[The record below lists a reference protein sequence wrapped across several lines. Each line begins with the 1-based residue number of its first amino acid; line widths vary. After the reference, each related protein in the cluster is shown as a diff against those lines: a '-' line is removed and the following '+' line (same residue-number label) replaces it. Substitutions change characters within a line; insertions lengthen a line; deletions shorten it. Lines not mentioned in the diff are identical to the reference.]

1 MFRPKIH
8 KRKLLCIISLSFV
21 FLLSQLAG
29 IADQKTDF
37 FEKKIRPVLSNNCYE
52 CHSAKSKSL
61 KAGLLLDRKTGWER
75 GGKNGTVIVPGKPD
89 ESILMHALRYNNHDL
104 QMPPSG
110 KLSESVL
117 ADFEKWIAMGAQD
130 PRNSSLEEVFAV
142 GGLKAKSQEEGRKF
156 WAFKPIKLPSLPVV
170 QKNGWI
176 KDDIDRFILRR
187 IEENDLETSQKA
199 EPMTLLRRIFFDLTG
214 LPPSTQDIKDF
225 QESLSGE
232 SFENVVDRLLESPRF
247 GERWGRHWLDVARYA
262 DTTGGGRNNPFPNAH
277 RYRDYVISSFNKD
290 KPFDQFMME
299 QIAGDLMSSS
309 TDEEYNEQLTGTGF
323 LALGPH
329 NYELQDKELLRM
341 EVVDEQ
347 LSAVGKAFMGLT
359 MDCARCHDHPF
370 DPIPIQ
376 DYYSIAGIFRST
388 NSLVPGNVA
397 GFHERNLRDEFGE
410 QRKHYEQTLA
420 SLEKRLK
427 DAVNSVKSLGGNESN
442 SNSRSVDPLTL
453 EGIVVDDLKA
463 IKKGNWKSSTHTPGY
478 VGSGYHHDDNTGKGN
493 KSITYKANIKK
504 SGKYD
509 VQVSYTDGPNRS
521 KKTPITV
528 MHADGE
534 QKIYIDQ
541 TNPPAIL
548 DTFTSVGVFRFEQIE
563 RDVVQITTEGTE
575 GHVIADAIRLVAIE
589 NKDGVPNF
597 SKKPKETDHHLVAQ
611 KKLEAQKNV
620 DKIKKEIELHKK
632 SQPAKVAKVMSVRE
646 QKKTGNW
653 HIHLRGGI
661 RNLGPVVERGFLQV
675 TMPRGTSP
683 VADIPKGESGRLQL
697 AEWIASS
704 HNPLP
709 ARVYA
714 NRIWHHLFGRGI
726 VASTDNF
733 GEMGSRPTHPELLD
747 YLAKHLIENNWSTK
761 SLIRKIVLSNTYQMS
776 THVSDIAAKLD
787 PENNLFSRQ
796 NRKRLEAE
804 AIGDAMLLAGGEIL
818 PNNPA
823 LEKKRFSFQ
832 KLNRNKLSELFEVFD
847 YPNPGLV
854 SGKRNTSSVP
864 TQALYMMNNEFVMKQ
879 ASLVSKI
886 IEKQEAND
894 LNRKITLAFLKC
906 LGRLPDE
913 KEMQA
918 SLLFLKQSIEKKSPK
933 VNLEGLVH
941 SLFACLDF
949 RYLN

>member
-1 MFRPKIH
+1 MFIRKIH
-8 KRKLLCIISLSFV
+8 KRKLLCRISLSFV

-37 FEKKIRPVLSNNCYE
+37 FEKKIRPVLSKNCYE

-61 KAGLLLDRKTGWER
+61 KAGLLLDRKAGWER
-75 GGKNGTVIVPGKPD
+75 GGENGAVIIPGKPSK
-89 ESILMHALRYNNHDL
+89 SILMNALKYNNHDL

-117 ADFEKWIAMGAQD
+117 ADFEKWISMGAED
-130 PRNSSLEEVFAV
+130 PRNLSLEEVFAV
-142 GGLKAKSQEEGRKF
+142 GGLKAKSLDEGRKF
-156 WAFKPIKLPSLPVV
+156 WAFKPIKLPSLPFV
-170 QKNGWI
+170 QKNEWI
-176 KDDIDRFILRR
+176 KDDIDRFILRG
-187 IEENDLETSQKA
+187 IEENGLEASQKA

-341 EVVDEQ
+341 EVVAEQ

-442 SNSRSVDPLTL
+442 NNSRSVDPLTL

-478 VGSGYHHDDNTGKGN
+478 VGSGYHHDDNSGKGD

-589 NKDGVPNF
+589 NKDGAPNF

-620 DKIKKEIELHKK
+620 DKIKREIELHKK

-675 TMPRGTSP
+675 AMPRGTSP

-704 HNPLP
+704 NNPLP

-776 THVSDIAAKLD
+776 THLSDIAAKLD

-918 SLLFLKQSIEKKSPK
+918 SLLFLKQSIEKKSPN

>member
-704 HNPLP
+704 NNPLP

>member
-1 MFRPKIH
+1 MFIRKIH
-8 KRKLLCIISLSFV
+8 KRKLLCRISLSFV

-37 FEKKIRPVLSNNCYE
+37 FEKKIRPVLSKNCYE

-61 KAGLLLDRKTGWER
+61 KAGLLLDRKAGWER
-75 GGKNGTVIVPGKPD
+75 GGKNGAVIIPGKPSK
-89 ESILMHALRYNNHDL
+89 SILMNALKYNNHDL

-117 ADFEKWIAMGAQD
+117 ADFEKWISMGAED
-130 PRNSSLEEVFAV
+130 PRNLSLEEVFAV
-142 GGLKAKSQEEGRKF
+142 GGLKAKSLDEGRKF

-170 QKNGWI
+170 QKNEWI
-176 KDDIDRFILRR
+176 KDDIDRFILRE
-187 IEENDLETSQKA
+187 IEENDLEASQKA

-442 SNSRSVDPLTL
+442 NNSRSVDPLTL

-478 VGSGYHHDDNTGKGN
+478 VGSGYHHDDNTGKGD

-589 NKDGVPNF
+589 NKDSAPNF

-620 DKIKKEIELHKK
+620 DKIKREIELHKK

-704 HNPLP
+704 NNPLP

-918 SLLFLKQSIEKKSPK
+918 SLLFLKQSIEKKSPN

>member
-1 MFRPKIH
+1 MFLKKTHQRNLFGLESLFCV
-8 KRKLLCIISLSFV
+8 LLLIQSAV
-21 FLLSQLAG
+21 LA
-29 IADQKTDF
+29 DPKTDF
-37 FEKKIRPVLSNNCYE
+37 FEKKIRPVLSGNCYE
-52 CHSAKSKSL
+52 CHSAKSKAL
-61 KAGLLLDRKTGWER
+61 KAGLLLDRKAGWVR
-75 GGKNGTVIVPGKPD
+75 GGKNGAVIHPGKPD
-89 ESILMHALRYNNHDL
+89 ESILMDALRYDNHDL

-142 GGLKAKSQEEGRKF
+142 GGLKAKSLEEGRKF
-156 WAFKPIKLPSLPVV
+156 WAFKPIKPPSLPVV
-170 QKNGWI
+170 EKDEWI
-176 KDDIDRFILRR
+176 QDDIDRFILGGV
-187 IEENDLETSQKA
+187 EGNDLEPSRKA
-199 EPMTLLRRIFFDLTG
+199 EPLVLLRRIFFDLTG
-214 LPPSTQDIKDF
+214 LPPSPQDIKDF
-225 QESLSGE
+225 QKSSSYE

-277 RYRDYVISSFNKD
+277 RYRDYVINSFNKD
-290 KPFDQFMME
+290 KPFDQFIME
-299 QIAGDLMSSS
+299 QIAGDLLPSSS
-309 TDEEYNEQLTGTGF
+309 NEEYNEKLTGTGF

-397 GFHERNLRDEFGE
+397 SFHERDLRDEFGE
-410 QRKHYEQTLA
+410 QRKQYEQTLA
-420 SLEKRLK
+420 ALEKDLK
-427 DAVNSVKSLGGNESN
+427 DAVNLIKALGGKELN
-442 SNSRSVDPLTL
+442 SNSRSLDPLTL

-463 IKKGNWKSSTHTPGY
+463 IKKGSWKSSTHTPGY

-493 KSITYKANIKK
+493 KSITYRANIKK
-504 SGKYD
+504 GGKYD

-541 TNPPAIL
+541 TKPPVIL
-548 DTFTSVGVFRFEQIE
+548 NTFTSVGVFRFDQVE
-563 RDVVQITTEGTE
+563 RDIVQITTEGTE
-575 GHVIADAIRLVAIE
+575 GHVIADAVRLVANEEKNIVS
-589 NKDGVPNF
+589 NLSGKA
-597 SKKPKETDHHLVAQ
+597 KETKHDLVA
-611 KKLEAQKNV
+611 KEKLDEAKNNV
-620 DKIKKEIELHKK
+620 EKIKREIKIHKK
-632 SQPAKVAKVMSVRE
+632 SQPSKVAKVLSVRE
-646 QKKTGNW
+646 QKKTGSW
-653 HIHLRGGI
+653 HIHLRGEI
-661 RNLGPVVERGFLQV
+661 RNLGPVVPRGFLQV
-675 TMPRGTSP
+675 SMPKGTSP
-683 VADIPKGESGRLQL
+683 VAKIPKGESGRLQL
-697 AEWIASS
+697 AEWIASPE
-704 HNPLP
+704 NPLP

-733 GEMGSRPTHPELLD
+733 GEMGNRPTHPELLD
-747 YLAKHLIENNWSTK
+747 YLARYLIENNWSTK

-776 THVSDIAAKLD
+776 THVSEITAKLD

-804 AIGDAMLLAGGEIL
+804 AIGDSMLLAGGQISA
-818 PNNPA
+818 NHPA

-847 YPNPGLV
+847 FPNPGLV
-854 SGKRNTSSVP
+854 AGTRNTSSVP
-864 TQALYMMNNEFVMKQ
+864 TQALFMMNNDFVIKQ
-879 ASLVSKI
+879 ARLVSTN
-886 IEKQEAND
+886 IEKQEAKD
-894 LNRKITLAFLKC
+894 RNRQITLAFLKC
-906 LGRLPDE
+906 LGRPPSE
-913 KEMQA
+913 EEMKT
-918 SLLFLKQSIEKKSPK
+918 SLLFLQKKSPR

>member
-1 MFRPKIH
+1 MFLKKTHQRNLFGIESLFC
-8 KRKLLCIISLSFV
+8 LL
-21 FLLSQLAG
+21 LLIQSAVLA
-29 IADQKTDF
+29 DPKTDF
-37 FEKKIRPVLSNNCYE
+37 FEKKIRPVLSGNCYE
-52 CHSAKSKSL
+52 CHSAKSKAL
-61 KAGLLLDRKTGWER
+61 KAGLLLDRKAGWVR
-75 GGKNGTVIVPGKPD
+75 GGKNGAVIHPGKPD
-89 ESILMHALRYNNHDL
+89 ESILMNALRYDNHDL
-104 QMPPSG
+104 QMPPAG

-142 GGLKAKSQEEGRKF
+142 GGLKAKSLEEGRKF
-156 WAFKPIKLPSLPVV
+156 WAFKPIKPPSLPVV
-170 QKNGWI
+170 EKDAWI
-176 KDDIDRFILRR
+176 QDDIDRFILRG
-187 IEENDLETSQKA
+187 IEGNDLEPSRKA
-199 EPMTLLRRIFFDLTG
+199 EPLVLLRRIFFDLTG
-214 LPPSTQDIKDF
+214 LPPSPQDIKDF
-225 QESLSGE
+225 QKSSSYE

-277 RYRDYVISSFNKD
+277 RYRDYVINSFNKD
-290 KPFDQFMME
+290 KPFDQFIME
-299 QIAGDLMSSS
+299 QIAGDLMPSSS
-309 TDEEYNEQLTGTGF
+309 NEEYNEKLTGTGF

-329 NYELQDKELLRM
+329 NYDPQDKELLRM

-397 GFHERNLRDEFGE
+397 SFHERDLRDEFGE
-410 QRKHYEQTLA
+410 QRKQYEQTLA
-420 SLEKRLK
+420 ALEKDLK
-427 DAVNSVKSLGGNESN
+427 DAVNLIKALGGKELN
-442 SNSRSVDPLTL
+442 SNSRSIDPHTL

-463 IKKGNWKSSTHTPGY
+463 IKKGSWKSSTHTPGY

-493 KSITYKANIKK
+493 KSITYRANIKK
-504 SGKYD
+504 GGKYD

-541 TNPPAIL
+541 TKPPVIL
-548 DTFTSVGVFRFEQIE
+548 NTFTSVGVFRFEQVE
-563 RDVVQITTEGTE
+563 RDIVQITTEGTE
-575 GHVIADAIRLVAIE
+575 GHVIADAVRLVANEEKNIVS
-589 NKDGVPNF
+589 NLSGKA
-597 SKKPKETDHHLVAQ
+597 KETKHDLVA
-611 KKLEAQKNV
+611 KEKLDEAKNNV
-620 DKIKKEIELHKK
+620 EKIKREIELHKK
-632 SQPAKVAKVMSVRE
+632 SQPSKVAKVMSVLE
-646 QKKTGNW
+646 QEKTGDW

-675 TMPRGTSP
+675 AMPKGTSS
-683 VADIPKGESGRLQL
+683 AAKIPKGKSGRLQL
-697 AEWIASS
+697 AEWIASPE
-704 HNPLP
+704 NPLP

-733 GEMGSRPTHPELLD
+733 GEMGNRPTHPELLD
-747 YLAKHLIENNWSTK
+747 YLARYLIENNWSTK

-776 THVSDIAAKLD
+776 THVSEITAKLD
-787 PENNLFSRQ
+787 PENNLFSTQ

-804 AIGDAMLLAGGEIL
+804 AIGDSMLLAGGQISA
-818 PNNPA
+818 NHPA

-832 KLNRNKLSELFEVFD
+832 KLNRNKLSELYEVFD
-847 YPNPGLV
+847 FPNPGLV
-854 SGKRNTSSVP
+854 SGTRNTSSVP
-864 TQALYMMNNEFVMKQ
+864 TQALYMMNNDFVIKQ
-879 ASLVSKI
+879 ARLVSTN
-886 IEKQEAND
+886 IEKQEAKD
-894 LNRKITLAFLKC
+894 LNRKITLAFLTC
-906 LGRLPDE
+906 LGRSPSE
-913 KEMQA
+913 EEMKT
-918 SLLFLKQSIEKKSPK
+918 SLLFLQKNSPR

>member
-75 GGKNGTVIVPGKPD
+75 GGKNGAVIIPGKPSK
-89 ESILMHALRYNNHDL
+89 SILMNALRYNNHDL

-117 ADFEKWIAMGAQD
+117 ADFEKWISMGAED
-130 PRNSSLEEVFAV
+130 PRNLSLEEVFAV
-142 GGLKAKSQEEGRKF
+142 GGLKAKSLDEGRKF

-170 QKNGWI
+170 QKNEWI
-176 KDDIDRFILRR
+176 KDDIDRFILRE
-187 IEENDLETSQKA
+187 IEENDLEASQKA

-290 KPFDQFMME
+290 KPFDQFMIE

-442 SNSRSVDPLTL
+442 NNSRSVDPLTL

-478 VGSGYHHDDNTGKGN
+478 VGSGYHHDDNTGKGD

-541 TNPPAIL
+541 TKPPAIL

-589 NKDGVPNF
+589 NKDSAPNF

-620 DKIKKEIELHKK
+620 DKIKREIELHKK

-661 RNLGPVVERGFLQV
+661 RDLGPVVERGFLQV
-675 TMPRGTSP
+675 AMPRGTSP
-683 VADIPKGESGRLQL
+683 IADIPKGESGRLQL

-704 HNPLP
+704 NNPLP

-832 KLNRNKLSELFEVFD
+832 ELNRNKLSELFEVFD

>member
-541 TNPPAIL
+541 TKPPAIL

-589 NKDGVPNF
+589 NKDGAPNF

-620 DKIKKEIELHKK
+620 DKIKREIELHKK

-661 RNLGPVVERGFLQV
+661 RDLGPVVERGFLQV
-675 TMPRGTSP
+675 AMPRGTSP
-683 VADIPKGESGRLQL
+683 IADIPKGESGRLQL

-704 HNPLP
+704 NNPLP

-733 GEMGSRPTHPELLD
+733 GEMGNRPTHPELLD

>member
-1 MFRPKIH
+1 MIEIKKTPKDIFC
-8 KRKLLCIISLSFV
+8 RVFVLLV
-21 FLLSQLAG
+21 FLLVQLNG
-29 IADQKTDF
+29 IANQETNF
-37 FEKKIRPVLSNNCYE
+37 FEKKIRPILSKNCYE

-61 KAGLLLDRKTGWER
+61 KAGLLLDRKAGWVR
-75 GGKNGTVIVPGKPD
+75 GGKNGSVIIPGEPGK
-89 ESILMHALRYNNHDL
+89 SILMNALRYDNHDL

-110 KLSESVL
+110 KLSETVL
-117 ADFEKWIAMGAQD
+117 ADFEKWISMGAKD

-142 GGLKAKSQEEGRKF
+142 GGLKAKSLEEGRKF
-156 WAFKPIKLPSLPVV
+156 WAFRLVRFPNLPEV
-170 QKNGWI
+170 QKDEWTQ
-176 KDDIDRFILRR
+176 DDIDRFILRR
-187 IEENDLETSQKA
+187 MEGKRLEPTTRA
-199 EPMTLLRRIFFDLTG
+199 EPITLLRRIFFDLTG
-214 LPPSTQDIKDF
+214 LPPSPQDIKDF
-225 QESLSGE
+225 RDSSSKK

-277 RYRDYVISSFNKD
+277 RYRDYVIKSFNKD
-290 KPFDQFMME
+290 KPFDQFIME

-347 LSAVGKAFMGLT
+347 LTAVGKAFMGLT

-376 DYYSIAGIFRST
+376 DYYSMAGIFRST
-388 NSLVPGNVA
+388 NSLVQGNVA
-397 GFHERNLRDEFGE
+397 GFHERELRDEFRKERE
-410 QRKHYEQTLA
+410 QYDQTFA
-420 SLEKRLK
+420 FLEKRLK
-427 DAVNSVKSLGGNESN
+427 EAVNSVKALGGKETN
-442 SNSRSVDPLTL
+442 SNARSLDPLTL
-453 EGIVVDDLKA
+453 EGIVVDELTA
-463 IKKGNWKSSTHTPGY
+463 IKKGDWKSSNHTPGY

-493 KSITYKANIKK
+493 KSITYQANIQKE
-504 SGKYD
+504 GRYD
-509 VQVSYTDGPNRS
+509 VQVSYAEGPNRS

-541 TNPPAIL
+541 TKPPAIL
-548 DTFTSVGVFRFEQIE
+548 GTFTSVGVFMFEQVE

-575 GHVIADAIRLVAIE
+575 GHVIADAVRLIAIEEKNIVSNLSGKAKETKHDLVAKEKLDEAKNNVEKIKREIE
-589 NKDGVPNF
+589 N
-597 SKKPKETDHHLVAQ
+597 L
-611 KKLEAQKNV
+611 
-620 DKIKKEIELHKK
+620 KK
-632 SQPAKVAKVMSVRE
+632 SQPRKVAKVMSVLE
-646 QKKTGNW
+646 QEKTGNW

-675 TMPRGTSP
+675 TMPKGTSP
-683 VADIPKGESGRLQL
+683 IAEIPKGESGRLQL
-697 AEWIASS
+697 AEWIASPK
-704 HNPLP
+704 NPLP

-714 NRIWHHLFGRGI
+714 NRVWHYLFGRGI

-733 GEMGSRPTHPELLD
+733 GEMGNRPTHPELLD
-747 YLAKHLIENNWSTK
+747 YLARYLIENNWSTK

-776 THVSDIAAKLD
+776 TNASDITAKID

-804 AIGDAMLLAGGEIL
+804 AIGDAMLFAGGQISA
-818 PNNPA
+818 NQKA

-864 TQALYMMNNEFVMKQ
+864 TQALYMMNNDFVIKQ
-879 ASLVSKI
+879 ARLVSTN
-886 IEKQEAND
+886 IEKQEAKD
-894 LNRKITLAFLKC
+894 LKRKITLAFLKC
-906 LGRLPDE
+906 LGRNPSE
-913 KEMQA
+913 KEMKT
-918 SLLFLKQSIEKKSPK
+918 SLLFLQKKSQK